1 MSAESSKNGK
11 NGKLVIRSSIL
22 LGVIALLGTA
32 LLSGVNLLTHERIIE
47 QEKLRVLQQLNAI
60 VAVSSYNNDLLED
73 KIEILDPAF
82 FRHSAAVPVYRA
94 RMDGQQVAVM
104 MIVTAPDGYNGD
116 IRLLIGIDSS
126 ATILGVRVISHRE
139 TPGLGDPIEISK
151 SDWILGFISK
161 SLQNPEDT
169 GWAVKRDGGQFDQFT
184 GATISP
190 RAVVRAVH
198 NALRYF
204 ETNERS
210 LFAKKISG
218 EKPLE

>member
-1 MSAESSKNGK
+1 MSTENSK
-11 NGKLVIRSSIL
+11 NGKLVIRSSVL

-73 KIEILDPAF
+73 KIEIRDPAF
-82 FRHSAAVPVYRA
+82 FRHSEPVPVYRA
-94 RMDGQQVAVM
+94 RMNGQAVAVM

-126 ATILGVRVISHRE
+126 ATILGVRVVSHRE
-139 TPGLGDPIEISK
+139 TPGLGDPIEIGK
-151 SDWILGFISK
+151 SDWILGFTHK
-161 SLQNPEDT
+161 SLKNPEDT

-198 NALRYF
+198 TALRYF
-204 ETNERS
+204 ENNKQS